1 MLIFTISILI
11 DRNMT
16 LKQFFS
22 AAVMFI
28 CLPLVAFGMQ
38 KTWSLSSP
46 DGRIV
51 AEVLVGDGLRY
62 SISRDGT
69 ALLAPSR
76 LSMTF
81 DDGTM
86 FGGATDKIRRVK
98 RGSHDV
104 KGIPAMNYK
113 KATVDDVYNFL
124 TLEFKGYN
132 VEFRAFDNGVAYR
145 FVSTAKSGEF
155 TVTDELT
162 EFNFAQDWTAWVP
175 YVKDAE
181 GKTFKQQFVNP
192 FENTYEHIHL
202 SQMDP
207 AKLAF
212 LPMTVDAAGGVKI
225 VITES
230 DLLGYPG
237 MFLNGHG
244 GKSLKSVRAP
254 YPIGLRPNG
263 VYVYQDMDYADYI
276 AKVEAGQKFPW
287 KVIGIAPDAKS
298 LMDMDL
304 VWQLATPADENMD
317 WSWVK
322 PGKVAW
328 EWWNDWNVYGV
339 DFLAGI
345 NTETYKYYIDFAA
358 AHGIEYIIMDKG
370 WAQEAKANLFLVNPD
385 INLEELV
392 SYADG
397 KNVGIIL
404 WASYNSIVKNP
415 GKAMSHYARMGFK
428 GFKIDY
434 INRDDQQAVMFCE
447 RMAKIAA
454 ENHLLIDFHG
464 IYKPAG
470 IQRTYPNMLNFEG
483 VAGLEQ
489 LKWSPESYDEVTYDV
504 TAPFVRMVAGPMDY
518 TQGAMRNATRKNYQP
533 VKSEAMSQG
542 TRCRQLAEY
551 AVFEA
556 PLTML
561 CDSPSNYMAEPEC
574 TEFIA
579 EFPTVWDETVPLCG
593 EIGEYLAVARRSG
606 DVWYVG
612 ALTNWDARELTLD
625 LSFIKDGKMTIFQD
639 GINADRAAR
648 DYKKTS
654 AQVPAD
660 GIVKVKMA
668 SGGGWAA
675 MITR

>member
-1 MLIFTISILI
+1 MG
-11 DRNMT
+11 NMT
-16 LKQFFS
+16 LKQLLLT
-22 AAVMFI
+22 AAMLI
-28 CLPLVAFGMQ
+28 GLPLVAFGARNN
-38 KTWSLSSP
+38 WSLSSP
-46 DGRIV
+46 DGKIV
-51 AEVLVGDGLRY
+51 AEISTGDGLRY
-62 SISRDGT
+62 SISRDGV
-69 ALLAPSR
+69 ALLTPSEI
-76 LSMTF
+76 SMTF
-81 DDGTM
+81 EDGTV
-86 FGGATDKIRRVK
+86 FGGADKVRRSRK
-98 RGSHDV
+98 GSHDV

-145 FVSTAKSGEF
+145 FISTVKSGEF

-162 EFNFAQDWTAWVP
+162 EFNFAEDWTAWVP
-175 YVKDAE
+175 YVKSDD
-181 GKTFKQQFVNP
+181 GKTFKQQFVNS

-202 SQMDP
+202 SRMNP

-212 LPMTVDAAGGVKI
+212 LPMTVDAADGVKI

-230 DLLGYPG
+230 DLSCYPG
-237 MFLNGHG
+237 MFLNGQG
-244 GKSLKSVRAP
+244 SKGLKSVRAP

-263 VYVYQDMDYADYI
+263 VYVYQDMDYADYADYI

-287 KVIGIAPDAKS
+287 KVIGIAQDAKS
-298 LMDMDL
+298 LMEMDL
-304 VWQLATPADENMD
+304 VWQLATPADENTD

-328 EWWNDWNVYGV
+328 DWWNDWNLYGV
-339 DFLAGI
+339 DFRAGI

-358 AHGIEYIIMDKG
+358 AHGIEYIIMDEG
-370 WAQEAKANLFLVNPD
+370 WAQRAKANLFLINPD

-392 SYADG
+392 SYANG

-415 GKAMSHYARMGFK
+415 EKAMSHYAKMGFK
-428 GFKIDY
+428 GFKIDF
-434 INRDDQQAVMFCE
+434 INRDDQQAVKFCE
-447 RMAKIAA
+447 RMARIAA

-464 IYKPAG
+464 VYKPAG
-470 IQRTYPNMLNFEG
+470 IQRTYPNVLNFEG

-489 LKWSPESYDEVTYDV
+489 LKWSPEGYDEVTYDV
-504 TAPFVRMVAGPMDY
+504 TIPFVRMVAGPMDY
-518 TQGAMRNATRKNYQP
+518 TQGAMRNAIRKNYHP
-533 VKSEAMSQG
+533 IGSEAMSQG

-579 EFPTVWDETVPLCG
+579 GFPTVWDETVPICG
-593 EIGEYLAVARRSG
+593 EIGEYVAVARRSG
-606 DVWYVG
+606 DIWYIG
-612 ALTNWDARELTLD
+612 ALTNWDARDLTLD
-625 LSFIKDGKMTIFQD
+625 LNFIGDGNMTVFQD

-654 AQVPAD
+654 AKIPAD
-660 GIVKVKMA
+660 GIVKIHLA
-668 SGGGWAA
+668 PGGGWVAR
-675 MITR
+675 ITR

>member
-1 MLIFTISILI
+1 MG
-11 DRNMT
+11 NMT
-16 LKQFFS
+16 LKQLLLT
-22 AAVMFI
+22 AAMLI
-28 CLPLVAFGMQ
+28 GLPLVAFGARNN
-38 KTWSLSSP
+38 WSLSSP
-46 DGRIV
+46 DGKIM
-51 AEVLVGDGLRY
+51 AEISTGDGLRY
-62 SISRDGT
+62 SISRDGV
-69 ALLAPSR
+69 ALLTPSEI
-76 LSMTF
+76 SMTF
-81 DDGTM
+81 EDGTV
-86 FGGATDKIRRVK
+86 FGGADKVRRSRK
-98 RGSHDV
+98 GSHDV

-145 FVSTAKSGEF
+145 FISTVKSGEF

-162 EFNFAQDWTAWVP
+162 EFNFAEDWTAWVS
-175 YVKDAE
+175 YVKSDD
-181 GKTFKQQFVNP
+181 GKTFKQQFVNS

-202 SQMDP
+202 SRMNP

-212 LPMTVDAAGGVKI
+212 LPMTVDAADGVKI

-237 MFLNGHG
+237 MFLNGQG
-244 GKSLKSVRAP
+244 SKGLKSVRAP

-287 KVIGIAPDAKS
+287 KVIGIAQDAKS
-298 LMDMDL
+298 LMEMDL
-304 VWQLATPADENMD
+304 VWQLATPADENTD

-328 EWWNDWNVYGV
+328 DWWNDWNLYGV
-339 DFLAGI
+339 DFRAGI

-358 AHGIEYIIMDKG
+358 AHGIEYIIMDEG
-370 WAQEAKANLFLVNPD
+370 WAQRAKANLFLINPD

-392 SYADG
+392 SYANG

-415 GKAMSHYARMGFK
+415 EKAMSHYAKMGFK
-428 GFKIDY
+428 GFKIDF
-434 INRDDQQAVMFCE
+434 INRDDQQAVKFCE
-447 RMAKIAA
+447 RMARIAA

-464 IYKPAG
+464 VYKPAG
-470 IQRTYPNMLNFEG
+470 IQRTYPNVLNFEG

-489 LKWSPESYDEVTYDV
+489 LKWSPEGYDEVTYDV
-504 TAPFVRMVAGPMDY
+504 TIPFVRMVAGPMDY
-518 TQGAMRNATRKNYQP
+518 TQGAMRNAIRKNYHP
-533 VKSEAMSQG
+533 IGSEAMSQG

-579 EFPTVWDETVPLCG
+579 GFPTVWDETVPICG
-593 EIGEYLAVARRSG
+593 EIGEYVAVARRSG
-606 DVWYVG
+606 DIWYVG
-612 ALTNWDARELTLD
+612 ALTNWDARDLTLD
-625 LSFIKDGKMTIFQD
+625 LNFIGDGNMTVFQD

-654 AQVPAD
+654 AKIPAD
-660 GIVKVKMA
+660 GIVKIHLA
-668 SGGGWAA
+668 PGGGWVAR
-675 MITR
+675 ITR

>member
-1 MLIFTISILI
+1 MGK
-11 DRNMT
+11 MT
-16 LKQFFS
+16 LKQLLLT
-22 AAVMFI
+22 AAMLI
-28 CLPLVAFGMQ
+28 GLPLVAFGARNN
-38 KTWSLSSP
+38 WSLSSP

-51 AEVLVGDGLRY
+51 TEISTGDGLRY
-62 SISRDGT
+62 SISRDGI
-69 ALLAPSR
+69 ALLTPSEI
-76 LSMTF
+76 SMTF
-81 DDGTM
+81 EDGTV
-86 FGGATDKIRRVK
+86 FGGADKVRRSRK
-98 RGSHDV
+98 GSHDV

-145 FVSTAKSGEF
+145 FISTVKSGEF

-162 EFNFAQDWTAWVP
+162 EFNFAEDWTAWVP
-175 YVKDAE
+175 YVKSYD
-181 GKTFKQQFVNP
+181 GKTFKQQFVNS

-202 SQMDP
+202 SRMNP

-212 LPMTVDAAGGVKI
+212 LPMTVDAAAGVQT
-225 VITES
+225 VLTES
-230 DLLGYPG
+230 DLAGYPG
-237 MFLNGHG
+237 LLRTGQG
-244 GKSLKSVRAP
+244 SKELKSVRAP

-287 KVIGIAPDAKS
+287 KVIGIAQDAKS
-298 LMDMDL
+298 LMEMDL
-304 VWQLATPADENMD
+304 VWQLATPADENTD

-328 EWWNDWNVYGV
+328 DWWNDWNLYGV
-339 DFLAGI
+339 DFRAGI

-358 AHGIEYIIMDKG
+358 AHGIEYIIMDEG
-370 WAQEAKANLFLVNPD
+370 WAQRAKANLFLINPD

-392 SYADG
+392 SYANG

-415 GKAMSHYARMGFK
+415 EKAMSHYAKMGFK
-428 GFKIDY
+428 GFKIDF
-434 INRDDQQAVMFCE
+434 INRDDQQAVKFCE
-447 RMAKIAA
+447 RMARIAA
-454 ENHLLIDFHG
+454 ENHLLIEFHG
-464 IYKPAG
+464 VYEPAG
-470 IQRTYPNMLNFEG
+470 GQRAYPNGPDCEG
-483 VAGLEQ
+483 VGRLEQ
-489 LKWSPESYDEVTYDV
+489 LKWSPEGYDEVTYDV
-504 TAPFVRMVAGPMDY
+504 TIPFVRMVAGPMDY
-518 TQGAMRNATRKNYQP
+518 TQGAMRNAIKKNYHP
-533 VKSEAMSQG
+533 IGSEAMSQG

-579 EFPTVWDETVPLCG
+579 GFPTVWDETVPICG
-593 EIGEYLAVARRSG
+593 EIGEYVAVARRSG
-606 DVWYVG
+606 DIWYIG
-612 ALTNWDARELTLD
+612 ALTNWDARDLTLD
-625 LSFIKDGKMTIFQD
+625 LNFIGDGNMTVFQD

-654 AQVPAD
+654 AKIPAD
-660 GIVKVKMA
+660 GIVKIHLA
-668 SGGGWAA
+668 PGGGWVAR
-675 MITR
+675 ITR

>member
-1 MLIFTISILI
+1 MLIFTFSIRI

-22 AAVMFI
+22 AAVIFI
-28 CLPLVAFGMQ
+28 CLPLAAFGAQ

-51 AEVLVGDGLRY
+51 TEVSTGDGLKY
-62 SISRDGT
+62 SVSRDGV
-69 ALLAPSR
+69 ALLTPSEI
-76 LSMTF
+76 SMTF

-86 FGGATDKIRRVK
+86 FGGTSDKVRRVR
-98 RGSHDV
+98 RGAHDV

-113 KATVDDVYNFL
+113 KACVDDVYNFL

-175 YVKDAE
+175 YVKDAD
-181 GKTFKQQFVNP
+181 GKTFKQQFVNS

-212 LPMTVDAAGGVKI
+212 LPITVDAADGVKI

-237 MFLNGHG
+237 MFLNGKG
-244 GKSLKSVRAP
+244 GKELKSVRAP

-287 KVIGIAPDAKS
+287 TVIGITQDAKS

-328 EWWNDWNVYGV
+328 DWWNDWNLYGV
-339 DFLAGI
+339 DFRAGI
-345 NTETYKYYIDFAA
+345 NTETYKYYIRRARHRVHH
-358 AHGIEYIIMDKG
+358 HGRGLGAEG
-370 WAQEAKANLFLVNPD
+370 QGESLPD
-385 INLEELV
+385 Q
-392 SYADG
+392 S
-397 KNVGIIL
+397 
-404 WASYNSIVKNP
+404 
-415 GKAMSHYARMGFK
+415 
-428 GFKIDY
+428 
-434 INRDDQQAVMFCE
+434 
-447 RMAKIAA
+447 
-454 ENHLLIDFHG
+454 
-464 IYKPAG
+464 
-470 IQRTYPNMLNFEG
+470 
-483 VAGLEQ
+483 
-489 LKWSPESYDEVTYDV
+489 
-504 TAPFVRMVAGPMDY
+504 
-518 TQGAMRNATRKNYQP
+518 
-533 VKSEAMSQG
+533 
-542 TRCRQLAEY
+542 
-551 AVFEA
+551 
-556 PLTML
+556 
-561 CDSPSNYMAEPEC
+561 
-574 TEFIA
+574 
-579 EFPTVWDETVPLCG
+579 
-593 EIGEYLAVARRSG
+593 
-606 DVWYVG
+606 
-612 ALTNWDARELTLD
+612 
-625 LSFIKDGKMTIFQD
+625 
-639 GINADRAAR
+639 
-648 DYKKTS
+648 
-654 AQVPAD
+654 
-660 GIVKVKMA
+660 
-668 SGGGWAA
+668 
-675 MITR
+675 

>member
-1 MLIFTISILI
+1 M
-11 DRNMT
+11 DNMT
-16 LKQFFS
+16 LKQLLLT
-22 AAVMFI
+22 AAMLI
-28 CLPLVAFGMQ
+28 GLPLVAFGARNN
-38 KTWSLSSP
+38 WSLSSP
-46 DGRIV
+46 DGKIV
-51 AEVLVGDGLRY
+51 AEISTGDGLRY
-62 SISRDGT
+62 SISRDGV
-69 ALLAPSR
+69 ALLTPSEI
-76 LSMTF
+76 SMTF
-81 DDGTM
+81 EDGTV
-86 FGGATDKIRRVK
+86 FGGADKVRRSRK
-98 RGSHDV
+98 GSHDV

-145 FVSTAKSGEF
+145 FISTVKSGEF

-162 EFNFAQDWTAWVP
+162 EFNFAEDWTAWVP
-175 YVKDAE
+175 YVKSDD
-181 GKTFKQQFVNP
+181 GKTFKQQFVNS

-202 SQMDP
+202 SRMNP

-212 LPMTVDAAGGVKI
+212 LPMTVDAADGVKI

-230 DLLGYPG
+230 DLSGYPG
-237 MFLNGHG
+237 MFLNGQG
-244 GKSLKSVRAP
+244 SKGLKSVRAP

-263 VYVYQDMDYADYI
+263 VYVYQDMDYGGYL

-287 KVIGIAPDAKS
+287 KVIGIAQDAKS
-298 LMDMDL
+298 LMEMDL
-304 VWQLATPADENMD
+304 VWQLATPADENTD

-328 EWWNDWNVYGV
+328 DWWNDWNLYGV
-339 DFLAGI
+339 DFRAGI

-358 AHGIEYIIMDKG
+358 AHGIEYIIMDEG
-370 WAQEAKANLFLVNPD
+370 WAQRAKANLFLINPD

-392 SYADG
+392 AYADG
-397 KNVGIIL
+397 KGVGIIL

-415 GKAMSHYARMGFK
+415 EKAMSHYAKMGFK
-428 GFKIDY
+428 GFKIDF
-434 INRDDQQAVMFCE
+434 INRDDQQAVKFCE
-447 RMAKIAA
+447 RMARIAA

-464 IYKPAG
+464 VYKPAG
-470 IQRTYPNMLNFEG
+470 IQRTYPNVLNFEG

-489 LKWSPESYDEVTYDV
+489 LKWSPEGYDEVTYDV
-504 TAPFVRMVAGPMDY
+504 TIPFVRMVAGPMDY
-518 TQGAMRNATRKNYQP
+518 TQGAMRNAIRKNYHP
-533 VKSEAMSQG
+533 IGSEAMSQG
-542 TRCRQLAEY
+542 TRSRQLAEY

-579 EFPTVWDETVPLCG
+579 GFPTVWDETVPICG
-593 EIGEYLAVARRSG
+593 EIGEYVAVARRSG
-606 DVWYVG
+606 DIWYIG
-612 ALTNWDARELTLD
+612 ALTNWDARDLTLD
-625 LSFIKDGKMTIFQD
+625 LNFIGDGNMTVFQD

-654 AQVPAD
+654 AKIPAD
-660 GIVKVKMA
+660 GIVKIHLA
-668 SGGGWAA
+668 PGGGWVAR
-675 MITR
+675 ITR

>member
-1 MLIFTISILI
+1 MG
-11 DRNMT
+11 NMT
-16 LKQFFS
+16 LKQLLLT
-22 AAVMFI
+22 AAMLI
-28 CLPLVAFGMQ
+28 GLPLVAFGARNN
-38 KTWSLSSP
+38 WSLSSP
-46 DGRIV
+46 DGKIV
-51 AEVLVGDGLRY
+51 AEISTGDGLRY
-62 SISRDGT
+62 SISRDGV
-69 ALLAPSR
+69 ALLTPSEI
-76 LSMTF
+76 SMTF
-81 DDGTM
+81 EDGTV
-86 FGGATDKIRRVK
+86 FGGADKVRRSRK
-98 RGSHDV
+98 GSHNV

-145 FVSTAKSGEF
+145 FISTAKSGEF

-162 EFNFAQDWTAWVP
+162 EFNFADDWTAWVP
-175 YVKDAE
+175 YVKSDD
-181 GKTFKQQFVNP
+181 GKTFKQQFVNS

-202 SQMDP
+202 SRMNP

-212 LPMTVDAAGGVKI
+212 LPMTVDAADGVKI

-230 DLLGYPG
+230 DLSGYPG
-237 MFLNGHG
+237 MFLNGQG
-244 GKSLKSVRAP
+244 SKGLKSVRAP

-287 KVIGIAPDAKS
+287 KVIGIAQDAKS
-298 LMDMDL
+298 LMEMDL
-304 VWQLATPADENMD
+304 VWQLATPADENTD

-328 EWWNDWNVYGV
+328 DWWNDWNLYGV
-339 DFLAGI
+339 DFRAGI

-358 AHGIEYIIMDKG
+358 AHGIEYIIMDEG
-370 WAQEAKANLFLVNPD
+370 WAQRAKANLFLINPD

-392 SYADG
+392 SYANG

-415 GKAMSHYARMGFK
+415 EKAMSHYADMGFK
-428 GFKIDY
+428 GFKIDF
-434 INRDDQQAVMFCE
+434 INRDDQQAVKFCE
-447 RMAKIAA
+447 RMARIAA
-454 ENHLLIDFHG
+454 ENHLLIDFLG
-464 IYKPAG
+464 VYKPAG
-470 IQRTYPNMLNFEG
+470 IQRTYPNVLNFEG
-483 VAGLEQ
+483 VAGQEQ
-489 LKWSPESYDEVTYDV
+489 LKWSPEGYDEVTYDV
-504 TAPFVRMVAGPMDY
+504 TIPFVRMVAGPMDY
-518 TQGAMRNATRKNYQP
+518 TQGAMRNAIRKNYHP
-533 VKSEAMSQG
+533 IGSEAMSQG

-561 CDSPSNYMAEPEC
+561 CDSPSNYMSEPEC

-579 EFPTVWDETVPLCG
+579 GFPTVWDETVPICG
-593 EIGEYLAVARRSG
+593 EIGEYVAVARRSG
-606 DVWYVG
+606 DIWYIG
-612 ALTNWDARELTLD
+612 ALTNWDARDLTLD
-625 LSFIKDGKMTIFQD
+625 LNFIGDGNMTVFQD

-654 AQVPAD
+654 AKIPAD
-660 GIVKVKMA
+660 GIVKIHLA
-668 SGGGWAA
+668 PGGGWVAR
-675 MITR
+675 ITR

>member
-1 MLIFTISILI
+1 MG
-11 DRNMT
+11 NMT
-16 LKQFFS
+16 LKQLLLT
-22 AAVMFI
+22 AAMLI
-28 CLPLVAFGMQ
+28 GLPLVAFGARNN
-38 KTWSLSSP
+38 WSLSSP
-46 DGRIV
+46 DGKIV
-51 AEVLVGDGLRY
+51 AEISTGDGLRY
-62 SISRDGT
+62 SISRDGGARLT
-69 ALLAPSR
+69 PSEI
-76 LSMTF
+76 SMTF
-81 DDGTM
+81 EDGTV
-86 FGGATDKIRRVK
+86 FGGADKVRRSRK
-98 RGSHDV
+98 GSHDV

-145 FVSTAKSGEF
+145 FISTVKSGEF

-162 EFNFAQDWTAWVP
+162 EFNFAEDWTAWVP
-175 YVKDAE
+175 YVKSDD
-181 GKTFKQQFVNP
+181 GKTFKQQFVNS

-202 SQMDP
+202 SRMNP

-212 LPMTVDAAGGVKI
+212 LPMTVDAADGVKI

-230 DLLGYPG
+230 DLSGYPG
-237 MFLNGHG
+237 MFLNGQG
-244 GKSLKSVRAP
+244 SKGLKSVRAP

-287 KVIGIAPDAKS
+287 KVIGIAQDAKS
-298 LMDMDL
+298 LMEMDL
-304 VWQLATPADENMD
+304 VWQLATPADENTD

-328 EWWNDWNVYGV
+328 DWWNDWNLYGV
-339 DFLAGI
+339 DFRAGI

-358 AHGIEYIIMDKG
+358 AHGIEYIIMDEG
-370 WAQEAKANLFLVNPD
+370 WAQRAKANLFLINPD

-392 SYADG
+392 AYADG
-397 KNVGIIL
+397 KGVGIIL

-415 GKAMSHYARMGFK
+415 EKAMSHYAKMGFK
-428 GFKIDY
+428 GFKIDF
-434 INRDDQQAVMFCE
+434 INRDDQQAVKFCE
-447 RMAKIAA
+447 RMARIAA

-464 IYKPAG
+464 VYKPAG
-470 IQRTYPNMLNFEG
+470 IQRTYPNVLNFEG

-489 LKWSPESYDEVTYDV
+489 LKWSPEGYDEVTYDV
-504 TAPFVRMVAGPMDY
+504 TIPFVRMVAGPMDY
-518 TQGAMRNATRKNYQP
+518 TQGAMRNAIRKNYHP
-533 VKSEAMSQG
+533 IGSEAMSQG

-579 EFPTVWDETVPLCG
+579 GFPTVWDETVPICG
-593 EIGEYLAVARRSG
+593 EIGEYVAVARRSG
-606 DVWYVG
+606 DIWYIG
-612 ALTNWDARELTLD
+612 ALTNWDARDLTLD
-625 LSFIKDGKMTIFQD
+625 LNFIGDGNMTVFQD

-654 AQVPAD
+654 AKIPAD
-660 GIVKVKMA
+660 GIVKIHLA
-668 SGGGWAA
+668 PGGVCFAR
-675 MITR
+675 ITL

>member
-1 MLIFTISILI
+1 MG
-11 DRNMT
+11 NMT

-22 AAVMFI
+22 AAAMFI
-28 CLPLVAFGMQ
+28 CLPLVAFGAQ
-38 KTWSLSSP
+38 KTWSVSSP

-51 AEVLVGDGLRY
+51 AEISTGDGVRY
-62 SISRDGT
+62 SISRDGV
-69 ALLAPSR
+69 ALITPSEI
-76 LSMTF
+76 SMTF
-81 DDGTM
+81 EDGTV
-86 FGGATDKIRRVK
+86 FGGSDRVRK
-98 RGSHDV
+98 VRKGSCDERGV
-104 KGIPAMNYK
+104 RAMNYK
-113 KATVDDVYNFL
+113 KASVDNVYNHL
-124 TLEFKGYN
+124 TLEFKGYS

-162 EFNFAQDWTAWVP
+162 EFNFAEDWTAWVP
-175 YVKDAE
+175 YVKSNE
-181 GKTFKQQFVNP
+181 KKTFKQQFVNS

-207 AKLAF
+207 ERLVF

-225 VITES
+225 VVTES

-237 MFLNGHG
+237 MFLNGQG
-244 GKSLKSVRAP
+244 GKELRSVRAP
-254 YPIGLRPNG
+254 YPVGLRPNG

-287 KVIGIAPDAKS
+287 KVVGITPDAKS
-298 LMDMDL
+298 LMDLDL
-304 VWQLATPADENMD
+304 VWQLATPADKNAD

-328 EWWNDWNVYGV
+328 DWWNDWNLYGV
-339 DFLAGI
+339 DFRAGI

-358 AHGIEYIIMDKG
+358 AHGIEYIIMDEG
-370 WAQEAKANLFLVNPD
+370 WAQRAKANLFLINPD

-392 SYADG
+392 AYADG

-415 GKAMSHYARMGFK
+415 EKAMSHYARMGFK
-428 GFKIDY
+428 GFKIDF
-434 INRDDQQAVMFCE
+434 INRDDQQAVKFCE

-464 IYKPAG
+464 VYKPAG
-470 IQRTYPNMLNFEG
+470 IQRTCPNVLNFEG
-483 VAGLEQ
+483 VVGLEQ
-489 LKWSPESYDEVTYDV
+489 LKWSPEDYDEVTYDV
-504 TAPFVRMVAGPMDY
+504 TIPFVRMVAGPMDY
-518 TQGAMRNATRKNYQP
+518 TQGAMRNAVRRNYRP
-533 VKSEAMSQG
+533 VGSEAMSQG

-561 CDSPSNYMAEPEC
+561 CDSPSNYMAETEC

-579 EFPTVWDETVPLCG
+579 EFPTVWDETIPLCG
-593 EIGEYLAVARRSG
+593 EIGEYVAVARRHG
-606 DVWYVG
+606 ETWYVG
-612 ALTNWDARELTLD
+612 ALTNWDERDLD
-625 LSFIKDGKMTIFQD
+625 LDLGFIGGGEMTVFQD

-654 AQVPAD
+654 ARIPAD
-660 GIVKVKMA
+660 GIVRIHMA
-668 SGGGWAA
+668 PGGGWVAK
-675 MITR
+675 ITR